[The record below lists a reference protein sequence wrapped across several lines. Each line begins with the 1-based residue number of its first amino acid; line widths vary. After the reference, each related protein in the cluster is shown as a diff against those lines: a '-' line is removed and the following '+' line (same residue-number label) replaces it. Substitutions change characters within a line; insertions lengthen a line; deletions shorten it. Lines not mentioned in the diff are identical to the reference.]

1 MFTSILAVVGVGV
14 ASITALRT
22 FNKLVDDWEDSTHG
36 D

>member
-1 MFTSILAVVGVGV
+1 MLTSMAVVGVGV
-14 ASITALRT
+14 ASIIVLRT